1 MKRYNVALVGK
12 GAFGS
17 KIYSKLTSNKSITT
31 TYLKGTSYK
40 TGRNFDWVFI
50 ATPTDTHFKI
60 AKYFIEK
67 GSNVFVEKPCTS
79 TFEETEELISLA
91 SYHGVRIYIDD
102 IFLYNPTVDKLVGQ
116 DITSFEWLKYGS
128 FKDNIY
134 NALAYHDI
142 YTCLALEQIKY
153 DDPIELFENQNNLK
167 RFKINNIEFKY
178 NRLSQET
185 RKSVVTK
192 TGKLVYDVE
201 TDSLTNMINSVLELE
216 VDFEYNNDLA
226 LQTQSI
232 LDRISSVKPK
242 VAIAGGGI
250 FGTTAALILSENG
263 YEVDLY
269 EKHNT
274 LFKCASGI
282 NQYRLHRGYH
292 YPRSKETALSSKE
305 GTDTFL
311 ERFPCIKDSSQ
322 FYAVARHKS
331 KVSSSGFE
339 NFMDSIGLNYQLQ
352 KKINYINYRKIE
364 NIYSVDERIYDPS
377 LLQKIVLD
385 QIEKSNIN
393 LKIGS
398 EYKSKYDVYYDYI
411 INATY
416 SEINLLRQNKQ
427 ELQFELCEK
436 PIVKLPKHFKG
447 RGIVV
452 VDGPFTCIDPFMEDY
467 HVVGNVVHAI
477 HDSYVGTNYKPPR
490 KFRKLIN
497 NGIITKPKIT
507 NIDKF
512 KESLKEFFLNVE
524 PIEHIGSM
532 FTVRTVL
539 PNRDHDDARPSLV
552 TKEDVK
558 NYSIFSGKVSTAVD
572 VSNELLNTLLT
583 T

>member
-12 GAFGS
+12 GAFGN
-17 KIYSKLTSNKSITT
+17 KIYSKLVSNKSITT

-50 ATPTDTHFKI
+50 ATPTETHFEI

-67 GSNVFVEKPCTS
+67 GSNVFVEKPCTP

-102 IFLYNPTVDKLVGQ
+102 IFLYNPTVEKLIGQ
-116 DITSFEWLKYGS
+116 NLTSFEWLKYGT

-142 YTCLALEQIKY
+142 YTCLALEQIRY
-153 DDPIELFENQNNLK
+153 DDPIELFENQNNFK
-167 RFKINNIEFKY
+167 RFKINNIYFTY
-178 NRLSQET
+178 NRLSEHTEKRVTT
-185 RKSVVTK
+185 RTS
-192 TGKLVYDVE
+192 KLNYDVE
-201 TDSLTNMINSVLELE
+201 TDSLSIMINSVLLQE

-232 LDRISSVKPK
+232 LDRIRSIRPK
-242 VAIAGGGI
+242 VAVVGGGV
-250 FGTTAALILSENG
+250 FGTTAALTLSENG
-263 YEVDLY
+263 YDVDLY

-274 LFKCASGI
+274 FFKCASGI

-292 YPRSKETALSSKE
+292 YPRSKETAMSSKK
-305 GTDTFL
+305 GTDSFTK
-311 ERFPCIKDSSQ
+311 RFPCIKESSQ
-322 FYAVARHKS
+322 FYAVARQKS

-339 NFMDSIGLNYQLQ
+339 TFMESVGLNYQLQ

-364 NIYSVDERIYDPS
+364 NIYSVEERIYDPFQ
-377 LLQKIVLD
+377 LQKIILQQVS
-385 QIEKSNIN
+385 ESSVN
-393 LKIGS
+393 LKLNT
-398 EYKSKYDVYYDYI
+398 EYKTKYQDNYDYI

-416 SEINLLRQNKQ
+416 SEINSLRNNKQ

-436 PIVKLPKHFKG
+436 PVVRLPKHFKG

-452 VDGPFTCIDPFMEDY
+452 IDGPFTCIDPFMDDY

-477 HDSYVGTNYKPPR
+477 HDSHIGTSYKPPR

-497 NGIITKPKIT
+497 NGIITNPKIT
-507 NIDKF
+507 NIEKF
-512 KESLKEFFLNVE
+512 KEGLKEFFLNID

-532 FTVRTVL
+532 FTIRTVL
-539 PNRDHDDARPSLV
+539 PNRDHDDARPSIIQ
-552 TKEDVK
+552 KEDAK